1 MQADCVAITLHRLQ
15 AYACDQWVPYLRHH
29 HLMND
34 LEHLD
39 QPVLAAP
46 EGVQAVRNFTGKAL

>member
-1 MQADCVAITLHRLQ
+1 MRSV
-15 AYACDQWVPYLRHH
+15 VPYLRHH